1 MLLRIYR
8 CSPYDRLAFRS
19 RRTWHQVPSGVISP
33 AGHSHNRQT
42 RCSACA
48 RPGWK
53 SQLHRSAPAPQAL
66 VRHKGLDHMRRLLKA
81 PLGQRTLTRLP
92 NHQATHAR
100 QLTRYKQVLPA
111 LVALKQNHPI
121 IKQLHRVPFLSL
133 LFSKSIAGRWL
144 YTEHLF
150 VYFLL
155 SCPHGMVWTYARNR
169 APPKERPCIS
179 PMQPSY
185 ATGSIFSRPPM

>member
-8 CSPYDRLAFRS
+8 RSPYDRLAFRS
-19 RRTWHQVPSGVISP
+19 RQTWHQVPSGAISP
-33 AGHSHNRQT
+33 AGHNHNRQT

-53 SQLHRSAPAPQAL
+53 SQLHRSAPAPQVPRASQRSRPHAATL
-66 VRHKGLDHMRRLLKA
+66 ARLS
-81 PLGQRTLTRLP
+81 

-100 QLTRYKQVLPA
+100 RLTRYKQVLPA

-144 YTEHLF
+144 YTEQLF
-150 VYFLL
+150 VCFLL
-155 SCPHGMVWTYARNR
+155 SCPHGMVWTCARNR

-179 PMQPSY
+179 PMQPIY
-185 ATGSIFSRPPM
+185 ATVSIFSRPPM

>member
-1 MLLRIYR
+1 MLLREYHR

-19 RRTWHQVPSGVISP
+19 RQTWHQVPSGAISP
-33 AGHSHNRQT
+33 AGHNHNRQT

-53 SQLHRSAPAPQAL
+53 SQLHRSAPATTSRL

-92 NHQATHAR
+92 NHQAAHAR
-100 QLTRYKQVLPA
+100 RLTRYKQVLPA

-121 IKQLHRVPFLSL
+121 IKQPHRVPFLSL

-144 YTEHLF
+144 YTEQF
-150 VYFLL
+150 VRVFSIEL
-155 SCPHGMVWTYARNR
+155 SARHGIDLHT
-169 APPKERPCIS
+169 K
-179 PMQPSY
+179 
-185 ATGSIFSRPPM
+185 